1 MTIKKQSNK
10 MKKTIII
17 LLLLCNFNLLAQ
29 KLIPYRKGNLWG
41 YCDVNKKIIIKPE
54 YDKVTYF
61 FDNQVGM
68 VSKDNKVGLIS
79 AKGEI
84 VIPILYRYVGKDN
97 KGYMAFSDSGRVYFD
112 ENFKKLNEPL
122 ESVPE
127 EMMAPEKP
135 YDYSEANGKKGV
147 TGRLPIYDEMF
158 DFKLNG
164 NTYFTALKDGKYGV
178 INENENVL
186 IPFIYDFLSS
196 LYNSS
201 ITTSNSVLLTGI
213 GKYIEK
219 DGRLKFEGK
228 YGLHSL
234 FNLNV
239 GKPNVYLEP
248 QFDLERLPNTNQYI
262 DDEQFVCVKKN
273 GKEIIWNIKTGIEYY
288 ED

>member
-1 MTIKKQSNK
+1 
-10 MKKTIII
+10 MKKNTVIII
-17 LLLLCNFNLLAQ
+17 LILSNFNLFAQ

-41 YCDVNKKIIIKPE
+41 YSDVNKTIVVKPE
-54 YDKVTYF
+54 FDKVTYF
-61 FDNQVGM
+61 IDNQAGM
-68 VSKDNKVGLIS
+68 VVKDKKVGLIS

-97 KGYMAFSDSGRVYFD
+97 EGYKAFSDTGIVYFD
-112 ENFKKLNEPL
+112 ENFKKIDEPL
-122 ESVPE
+122 EPVPE
-127 EMMAPEKP
+127 EVMAPEKP

-147 TGRLPIYDEMF
+147 TGKPPIYDKMF
-158 DFKLNG
+158 DFEVNG
-164 NTYFTALKDGKYGV
+164 NRYFTALKDGKYGV

-186 IPFIYDFLSS
+186 IPFIHDFLSS
-196 LYNSS
+196 LYNSN

-234 FNLNV
+234 FNTDK
-239 GKPNVYLEP
+239 GKPRVYLEP
-248 QFDLERLPNTNQYI
+248 KFDLERLPNINQYI